1 MCNYFF
7 DFHQNVYI
15 DITNYLKLLI
25 MDKALE
31 TMIGNMPEKTGKSL
45 EEWLVILK
53 SQTFVKHS
61 EAVNFLKKEHGVTHG
76 FANTIVHLS
85 KEDKTKTVDLV
96 AVQYEKKQDLK
107 PIYDVLKAYIET
119 LGSDIEFA
127 PKKAYVSVRRKKQ
140 FAIIQ
145 PSTKTRLDLGLN
157 LKGKEAEGVLE
168 NSGSFNAMCSHRIR
182 ITTIEDISENVKN
195 WIKEA
200 YEAAG

>member
-1 MCNYFF
+1 
-7 DFHQNVYI
+7 
-15 DITNYLKLLI
+15 

-53 SQTFVKHS
+53 GQTFAKHS
-61 EAVNFLKKEHGVTHG
+61 EAVNFLKKEHDVTHG

-85 KEDKTKTVDLV
+85 KEDQTKTVDLV
-96 AVQYEKKQDLK
+96 AAQYEKKQDLK
-107 PIYDVLKAYIET
+107 PIYDALKTYIET

-140 FAIIQ
+140 FAIVQ
-145 PSTKTRLDLGLN
+145 PSTKTRLDVGLN

-182 ITTIEDISENVKN
+182 ITTIEDVSENVKN

-200 YEAAG
+200 YESAG

>member
-1 MCNYFF
+1 
-7 DFHQNVYI
+7 
-15 DITNYLKLLI
+15 

-45 EEWLVILK
+45 EEWLAILK
-53 SQTFVKHS
+53 TKAFTKHS
-61 EAVNFLKKEHGVTHG
+61 EAVNFLKKEHEVTHG

-85 KEDKTKTVDLV
+85 KQDATETVDLV

-107 PIYDVLKAYIET
+107 PIYDSLKSYIET
-119 LGSDIEFA
+119 LGNDIEFA

-145 PSTKTRLDLGLN
+145 PSTKTRLDVGLN
-157 LKGKEAEGVLE
+157 IKGKEAEGIVEL
-168 NSGSFNAMCSHRIR
+168 SRSFNAMCSHRIR
-182 ITTIEDISENVKN
+182 LTNTEDISEAVKT

-200 YEAAG
+200 YDAAG

>member
-1 MCNYFF
+1 
-7 DFHQNVYI
+7 
-15 DITNYLKLLI
+15 

-31 TMIGNMPEKTGKSL
+31 TMIANMPEKTGKSL
-45 EEWLVILK
+45 EEWLTLLK
-53 SQTFVKHS
+53 TKTFAKHS
-61 EAVNFLKKEHGVTHG
+61 EAVNFLKKEHNVTHG

-85 KEDKTKTVDLV
+85 KEDNTETVDLV
-96 AVQYEKKQDLK
+96 ASQYEKKPDLK
-107 PIYDVLKAYIET
+107 PIYDTLKAYIET
-119 LGSDIEFA
+119 LGNDIEFA

-145 PSTKTRLDLGLN
+145 PSTKTRLDLVLN
-157 LKGKEAEGVLE
+157 LKGKEATDVLE

-182 ITTIEDISENVKN
+182 LTNPAEISEAVKN

>member
-1 MCNYFF
+1 M
-7 DFHQNVYI
+7 DEM
-15 DITNYLKLLI
+15 LK
-25 MDKALE
+25 K
-31 TMIGNMPEKTGKSL
+31 MISNMPEKTGKSL
-45 EEWLVILK
+45 EEWLQLLK
-53 SQTFVKHS
+53 TKTFAKHS

-85 KEDKTKTVDLV
+85 KEDKTQTVDLV
-96 AVQYEKKQDLK
+96 AAQYEKKANLK
-107 PIYDVLKAYIET
+107 PIYNTLKTYIET
-119 LGSDIEFA
+119 LGNDVEFA

-157 LKGKEAEGVLE
+157 LKGKEATDILE
-168 NSGSFNAMCSHRIR
+168 NSGSFSAMCSHRIR
-182 ITTIEDISENVKN
+182 LTNVEEITEDIKT

>member
-1 MCNYFF
+1 MN
-7 DFHQNVYI
+7 DA
-15 DITNYLKLLI
+15 LK
-25 MDKALE
+25 

-53 SQTFVKHS
+53 KETFAKHS

-85 KEDKTKTVDLV
+85 KEDKTETVDLV
-96 AVQYEKKQDLK
+96 TAQYEKKQDLK
-107 PIYDVLKAYIET
+107 PIYEALKSYIKT
-119 LGSDIEFA
+119 LGNDVEFA

-157 LKGKEAEGVLE
+157 LKGKEATDVLE

-182 ITTIEDISENVKN
+182 LTSTEDISEDIKN

>member
-1 MCNYFF
+1 
-7 DFHQNVYI
+7 
-15 DITNYLKLLI
+15 

-31 TMIGNMPEKTGKSL
+31 TMIGNMPEKTGKPL
-45 EEWLVILK
+45 EEWLKILK
-53 SQTFVKHS
+53 DKTFTKHS
-61 EAVNFLKKEHGVTHG
+61 EAVNFLKTAHGVTHG

-96 AVQYEKKQDLK
+96 AVQYEKKQNLK
-107 PIYDVLKAYIET
+107 PFYDLLKSHIET
-119 LGSDIEFA
+119 LGNDIEFS

-157 LKGKEAEGVLE
+157 LKGKAATDLLE
-168 NSGSFNAMCSHRIR
+168 NSGSFNAMCSHRVR
-182 ITTIEDISENVKN
+182 ITSMTTVSEDIKS

>member
-1 MCNYFF
+1 
-7 DFHQNVYI
+7 
-15 DITNYLKLLI
+15 

-45 EEWLVILK
+45 EEWLKLLK
-53 SQTFVKHS
+53 TKTFAKHS

-96 AVQYEKKQDLK
+96 TVQYEKKQNLK
-107 PIYDVLKAYIET
+107 PIHDALKSYIET
-119 LGSDIEFA
+119 LGNDIEFA

-157 LKGKEAEGVLE
+157 LKGKEATDKLE
-168 NSGSFNAMCSHRIR
+168 NSGSFSAMCTHRIR
-182 ITTIEDISENVKN
+182 LTSTEDISEDIKN

>member
-1 MCNYFF
+1 
-7 DFHQNVYI
+7 
-15 DITNYLKLLI
+15 

-31 TMIGNMPEKTGKSL
+31 TMIANMPEKTGKSL
-45 EEWLVILK
+45 NEWLAILK
-53 SQTFVKHS
+53 TKTFTKHS

-85 KEDKTKTVDLV
+85 KKDTTETVDLV
-96 AVQYEKKQDLK
+96 AAQYEKKQALK
-107 PIYDVLKAYIET
+107 PIHDALKNYIKT
-119 LGSDIEFA
+119 LGNDIEFA

-140 FAIIQ
+140 FVIIQ

-157 LKGKEAEGVLE
+157 LKGKEATNILE
-168 NSGSFNAMCSHRIR
+168 NSGSFSAMCTHRIR
-182 ITTIEDISENVKN
+182 LTNTEEISDDVQN

>member
-1 MCNYFF
+1 
-7 DFHQNVYI
+7 
-15 DITNYLKLLI
+15 

-45 EEWLVILK
+45 EEWLIILK
-53 SQTFVKHS
+53 KETFTKHS
-61 EAVNFLKKEHGVTHG
+61 EAVNFLKKEYDVTHG

-85 KEDKTKTVDLV
+85 KEDKTKTVDLI
-96 AVQYEKKQDLK
+96 AIQYEKKQDLK
-107 PIYDVLKAYIET
+107 PIYDILTSYIKT
-119 LGSDIEFA
+119 FGSDVEFA

-157 LKGKEAEGVLE
+157 LKGKEAEDILE

-182 ITTIEDISENVKN
+182 LTNIEEISENVKS
-195 WIKEA
+195 WLKEA

>member
-1 MCNYFF
+1 
-7 DFHQNVYI
+7 
-15 DITNYLKLLI
+15 

-45 EEWLVILK
+45 EQWLIILK
-53 SQTFVKHS
+53 KQTFTKHS
-61 EAVNFLKKEHGVTHG
+61 EAVNFLKKEHDVTHG
-76 FANTIVHLS
+76 FANTIVHIS
-85 KEDKTKTVDLV
+85 KKDTTKTVDLV
-96 AVQYEKKQDLK
+96 SQQYEKKSDLK
-107 PIYDVLKAYIET
+107 PIYEALKTYIAT
-119 LGSDIEFA
+119 LGTDIEFA

-157 LKGKEAEGVLE
+157 LKGKEATGALE
-168 NSGSFNAMCSHRIR
+168 LSGSFNAMCSHRIR
-182 ITTIEDISENVKN
+182 LTTIEDISEAIKN